1 MTRAGFDILLDR
13 LTFPFFPR
21 WTLRRQRARIASELL
36 ARHYEAASGGRRTQG
51 WRRPST
57 DPNAAS
63 SPALGP
69 ARYAARDVVR
79 NNPYAASAVDT
90 IVDHVV
96 GWGIMGAP
104 PKGTN
109 AAAARRWSA
118 WADTTACDADGRR
131 DFAGLQKLVA
141 RTMVESGE
149 VLVRRRVRLPSDGLP
164 IPLQLQILEPDFLD
178 AAKDGIRTPSGG
190 VIVQGVEFSPIGQRV
205 AYWLHRTH
213 PGSML
218 FPAASSDRIPASEVL
233 HVWHG
238 GRPGQVRG
246 VSWFAPVLLRLKDLD
261 DYEDAALL
269 KQKVAACLAVVMTD
283 ADGTAAPVGRG
294 TAPDESV
301 DTLEPGSILNA
312 PAGRTVTV
320 VDPPQVSEHDAFTKS
335 CLRAIASGLG
345 MTYEDLTGDYGTLPF
360 SAARMSRIRHW
371 ARVEDWRWQTLI
383 PQFCDPVWSWAMTL
397 ASAVDAGIDA
407 AVAVEWT
414 APAMPMLEPDREGL
428 AYARNIR
435 AGIMT
440 LSEAIRERGYQPR
453 RLLEEMKADNELLDK
468 LGLVLDS
475 DARQMT
481 QAGQKHPP
489 PPAPP
494 APEPEPKP
502 EDDELEPVGAG
513 NGNGNGRS
521 SRRAPR

>member
-1 MTRAGFDILLDR
+1 M
-13 LTFPFFPR
+13 
-21 WTLRRQRARIASELL
+21 
-36 ARHYEAASGGRRTQG
+36 
-51 WRRPST
+51 
-57 DPNAAS
+57 
-63 SPALGP
+63 
-69 ARYAARDVVR
+69 
-79 NNPYAASAVDT
+79 
-90 IVDHVV
+90 
-96 GWGIMGAP
+96 
-104 PKGTN
+104 
-109 AAAARRWSA
+109 
-118 WADTTACDADGRR
+118 
-131 DFAGLQKLVA
+131 
-141 RTMVESGE
+141 
-149 VLVRRRVRLPSDGLP
+149 
-164 IPLQLQILEPDFLD
+164 EPDFLD
-178 AAKDGIRTPSGG
+178 SSKDGITTPNGG
-190 VIVQGVEFSPIGQRV
+190 VIVQGVEFNPIGQRV

-213 PGSML
+213 PGSTM
-218 FPAASSDRIPASEVL
+218 FPAAVSARIPASEVL
-233 HVWHG
+233 HIWHG

-246 VSWFAPVLLRLKDLD
+246 ISWFAPVLLRLKDLD

-283 ADGTAAPVGRG
+283 AEGTAAPTGRF
-294 TAPDESV
+294 TAPDDSV

-335 CLRAIASGLG
+335 CLRGIAAGLG
-345 MTYEDLTGDYGTLPF
+345 VTYEDLTGDYANLPF
-360 SAARMSRIRHW
+360 SAARMSRIKHW
-371 ARVEDWRWQTLI
+371 SRVEDWRWQTLV

-397 ASAVDAGIDA
+397 ASAIDTAVDAT
-407 AVAVEWT
+407 VAVEWT

-453 RLLEEMKADNELLDK
+453 RLLEEMKSDNELLDK

-494 APEPEPKP
+494 APAPEVEDP
-502 EDDELEPVGAG
+502 ELAAVG
-513 NGNGNGRS
+513 NGNG